1 MDGTRTN
8 RKKPAARAAGT
19 GGDPA
24 LTALMELL
32 ESERDKAMLEEP
44 ALVARCDPGRVW
56 FLWFAIGATD
66 EICRLIR
73 RVDESERNDL
83 FRQVV
88 SLIFSGGVRS
98 GTDPVLADRSLVELF
113 ESAGADAVQACLEE
127 EPHLGFYVD
136 ALRKVTRRYN

>member
-1 MDGTRTN
+1 MDGTRTS
-8 RKKPAARAAGT
+8 RKKRVQATGT

-32 ESERDKAMLEEP
+32 EAERDKAVLEHP

-66 EICRLIR
+66 EICRLVR
-73 RVDESERNDL
+73 RVVASERNDL

-98 GTDPVLADRSLVELF
+98 GTDPVLADRNLVELF
-113 ESAGADAVQACLEE
+113 ESAGAEAVQTCLGE
-127 EPHLGFYVD
+127 EPRLGFYVD